1 VGVLSKK
8 PDKPAKMRALKV
20 SLGAPAK
27 RSAKGVGKA
36 GKVKKPMSFSEW
48 VEHYAKMSGGNPV

>member
-1 VGVLSKK
+1 VGFFSKK
-8 PDKPAKMRALKV
+8 PDQPAKMRALKV
-20 SLGAPAK
+20 SLSAPAK
-27 RSAKGVGKA
+27 RSKAAGKA